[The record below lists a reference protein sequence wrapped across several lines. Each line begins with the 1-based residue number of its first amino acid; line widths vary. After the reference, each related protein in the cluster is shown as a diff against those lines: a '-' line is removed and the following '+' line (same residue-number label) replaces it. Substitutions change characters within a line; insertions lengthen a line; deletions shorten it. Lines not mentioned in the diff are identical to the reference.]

1 MKNLLIILTVHLMA
15 AGLANADDC
24 SEKTITQT
32 NPVKYEV
39 NKNLPKYLQGA
50 TITVRLA
57 NGKET
62 TVPAERFAVVPRS
75 QQFVVGQAVNTSKT
89 LTCKAKSK
97 RNNVIV
103 DVRRDFVGVNKVAS
117 STATTQTLKVTS
129 DKAII
134 PAINYYRR
142 QVLES
147 DLGLGVGVDSSGVLK
162 GMLGIEF

>member
-1 MKNLLIILTVHLMA
+1 MKNLLIILVVHLMA

-62 TVPAERFAVVPRS
+62 TVPAERFAVVPRV

-89 LTCKAKSK
+89 LTCKAK
-97 RNNVIV
+97 
-103 DVRRDFVGVNKVAS
+103 VNKNTVSVGMRKDVTGLSKQAS
-117 STATTQTLKVTS
+117 VIPNGQQLKITQ
-129 DKAII
+129 DKELI
-134 PAINYYRR
+134 PDINYYRR
-142 QVLES
+142 NVLDS
-147 DLGLGVGVDSSGVLK
+147 HLGAGVGVDTKGVPRIQV
-162 GMLGIEF
+162 GFDF